1 MTTKAR
7 RERRGTAKRWFS
19 SSQAARYLGVSV
31 DTIRDLDESGELQAE
46 RTKGGHRRFSRE
58 KLDAYLGKTKRGR
71 SVRPEAG
78 ARRPPP
84 RASRAQRIP
93 EPPDDNPE
101 DLELMDAEVEGAV
114 EVPLPVPQ
122 LNPVERLVRDMTDQ
136 LKRDRAEAP
145 RRRLVALK
153 QYGLNQVPWGV
164 PDSWRPK
171 VATALEGYVT
181 LENFPSWVSDQQA
194 YAFVRGK
201 VEEVLQP
208 YRDEVARGQQ
218 ETQDQRRVQALI
230 DYGKRYASDKA
241 PFDWESHERMHLTLK
256 TEATKPAE
264 SNVLQQQARFDAF
277 VERYNQERPH
287 QALGMQVPAAVYT
300 RSPRVYRG
308 LEELTYPYHDA
319 TITVTH
325 CGRLCFQGRQVNLS
339 QVFAGQNV
347 GVTQVGERLWLV
359 TFMQYDLGY
368 FDDETCRLEPIE
380 NPFGPKVLPMCS
392 E

>member
-1 MTTKAR
+1 MTTKAG
-7 RERRGTAKRWFS
+7 RERRGTAGRWFS

-93 EPPDDNPE
+93 EPPDDDPE
-101 DLELMDAEVEGAV
+101 DLELMDAEVEAAV
-114 EVPLPVPQ
+114 EVPPPVRVPQ
-122 LNPVERLVRDMTDQ
+122 PNPLERLVRDMTEQ

-153 QYGLNQVPWGV
+153 QYGLNQVPWGG

-201 VEEVLQP
+201 VDEREEEP
-208 YRDEVARGQQ
+208 D
-218 ETQDQRRVQALI
+218 D
-230 DYGKRYASDKA
+230 
-241 PFDWESHERMHLTLK
+241 
-256 TEATKPAE
+256 
-264 SNVLQQQARFDAF
+264 
-277 VERYNQERPH
+277 
-287 QALGMQVPAAVYT
+287 
-300 RSPRVYRG
+300 
-308 LEELTYPYHDA
+308 
-319 TITVTH
+319 
-325 CGRLCFQGRQVNLS
+325 
-339 QVFAGQNV
+339 
-347 GVTQVGERLWLV
+347 
-359 TFMQYDLGY
+359 
-368 FDDETCRLEPIE
+368 DDEDDEDEDEDDE
-380 NPFGPKVLPMCS
+380 NDENEEETDEF
-392 E
+392 

>member
-93 EPPDDNPE
+93 EPPDDDPE
-101 DLELMDAEVEGAV
+101 DLELMDAEVEAAV
-114 EVPLPVPQ
+114 EVPPPVRVPQ
-122 LNPVERLVRDMTDQ
+122 PNPLERLVRDMTEQ

-164 PDSWRPK
+164 PDSWRAK

-208 YRDEVARGQQ
+208 YRDELTREQQEAARGQQ
-218 ETQDQRRVQALI
+218 EAQDQRRVQALI
-230 DYGKRYASDKA
+230 DYGKRYASGETL
-241 PFDWESHERMHLTLK
+241 FDWESDDRARALRDVEQLLK
-256 TEATKPAE
+256 DEVEPDWTEQRVK
-264 SNVLQQQARFDAF
+264 DA
-277 VERYNQERPH
+277 V
-287 QALGMQVPAAVYT
+287 
-300 RSPRVYRG
+300 
-308 LEELTYPYHDA
+308 
-319 TITVTH
+319 
-325 CGRLCFQGRQVNLS
+325 
-339 QVFAGQNV
+339 
-347 GVTQVGERLWLV
+347 
-359 TFMQYDLGY
+359 
-368 FDDETCRLEPIE
+368 DDELASGKKSRMTMIR
-380 NPFGPKVLPMCS
+380 VMHM
-392 E
+392 

>member
-31 DTIRDLDESGELQAE
+31 DTIRDLDESGELEAE

-71 SVRPEAG
+71 NVRRAAG

-93 EPPDDNPE
+93 EPPEDDPE
-101 DLELMDAEVEGAV
+101 DLELMDAEEAAV
-114 EVPLPVPQ
+114 DVPPPVPVPPPNA
-122 LNPVERLVRDMTDQ
+122 LERLVRDMTEQ

-145 RRRLVALK
+145 QRRLVALK

-164 PDSWRPK
+164 PDSWRAK

-181 LENFPSWVSDQQA
+181 LEHFPSWVSDQQA

-201 VEEVLQP
+201 VEELLQP

-218 ETQDQRRVQALI
+218 ETQDQRRFQALI
-230 DYGKRYASDKA
+230 DYGKRYASGKA
-241 PFDWESHERMHLTLK
+241 PFDWESE
-256 TEATKPAE
+256 
-264 SNVLQQQARFDAF
+264 D
-277 VERYNQERPH
+277 
-287 QALGMQVPAAVYT
+287 
-300 RSPRVYRG
+300 
-308 LEELTYPYHDA
+308 
-319 TITVTH
+319 
-325 CGRLCFQGRQVNLS
+325 
-339 QVFAGQNV
+339 
-347 GVTQVGERLWLV
+347 
-359 TFMQYDLGY
+359 
-368 FDDETCRLEPIE
+368 
-380 NPFGPKVLPMCS
+380 
-392 E
+392 

>member
-31 DTIRDLDESGELQAE
+31 DTIRDLDESGELEAE

-71 SVRPEAG
+71 NVRLEAG

-93 EPPDDNPE
+93 APPEDDPE
-101 DLELMDAEVEGAV
+101 DLELMDAEVEAAV
-114 EVPLPVPQ
+114 DVPPPVPVPPP
-122 LNPVERLVRDMTDQ
+122 NPLERLVRDMTEQ

-164 PDSWRPK
+164 PDSWRAK

-194 YAFVRGK
+194 YAFARGK
-201 VEEVLQP
+201 VEELLQP
-208 YRDEVARGQQ
+208 YRDEVAREQQEAARGQQ
-218 ETQDQRRVQALI
+218 QAQDQRCVQALI
-230 DYGKRYASDKA
+230 DYGKRYASGETLSDL
-241 PFDWESHERMHLTLK
+241 ESDDRARALRDVERMLK
-256 TEATKPAE
+256 DSIKRDWTEQRVK
-264 SNVLQQQARFDAF
+264 DA
-277 VERYNQERPH
+277 V
-287 QALGMQVPAAVYT
+287 
-300 RSPRVYRG
+300 
-308 LEELTYPYHDA
+308 
-319 TITVTH
+319 
-325 CGRLCFQGRQVNLS
+325 
-339 QVFAGQNV
+339 
-347 GVTQVGERLWLV
+347 
-359 TFMQYDLGY
+359 
-368 FDDETCRLEPIE
+368 DDELAEWEEEPDDDDEDDE
-380 NPFGPKVLPMCS
+380 NEEETDEF
-392 E
+392 

>member
-31 DTIRDLDESGELQAE
+31 DTIRDLDESRELQAE

-58 KLDAYLGKTKRGR
+58 KLDAYLGNTKRGR
-71 SVRPEAG
+71 NIRPEAG

-93 EPPDDNPE
+93 EPPDDDPE
-101 DLELMDAEVEGAV
+101 DLELMDAEVEAAV
-114 EVPLPVPQ
+114 EVPPPVRVPQ
-122 LNPVERLVRDMTDQ
+122 PNSLERLVRDMTEQ

-164 PDSWRPK
+164 PDRWRPK

-218 ETQDQRRVQALI
+218 ETQDQRRLQALI
-230 DYGKRYASDKA
+230 DYGKRYASGKA
-241 PFDWESHERMHLTLK
+241 PFDWESEDRDRALRDVERMLK
-256 TEATKPAE
+256 DSVEPDWTEQRVK
-264 SNVLQQQARFDAF
+264 DA
-277 VERYNQERPH
+277 VDDQLDER
-287 QALGMQVPAAVYT
+287 
-300 RSPRVYRG
+300 
-308 LEELTYPYHDA
+308 EEEPD
-319 TITVTH
+319 
-325 CGRLCFQGRQVNLS
+325 
-339 QVFAGQNV
+339 
-347 GVTQVGERLWLV
+347 EE
-359 TFMQYDLGY
+359 
-368 FDDETCRLEPIE
+368 DDENDE
-380 NPFGPKVLPMCS
+380 NEEETDEF
-392 E
+392 

>member
-1 MTTKAR
+1 MTTRAR
-7 RERRGTAKRWFS
+7 QERRGTAKRWFS

-58 KLDAYLGKTKRGR
+58 KLDAYLRETKRGR
-71 SVRPEAG
+71 NVRPEVG

-93 EPPDDNPE
+93 EPPDDDPE
-101 DLELMDAEVEGAV
+101 DLELMDAEVEAAV
-114 EVPLPVPQ
+114 EVPPPVRVPQ
-122 LNPVERLVRDMTDQ
+122 PNPLERLVRDMTEQ

-241 PFDWESHERMHLTLK
+241 PFDWESEDRDRALRDVERMLK
-256 TEATKPAE
+256 DSVEPDWTEQRVK
-264 SNVLQQQARFDAF
+264 DA
-277 VERYNQERPH
+277 VDDQLDER
-287 QALGMQVPAAVYT
+287 
-300 RSPRVYRG
+300 
-308 LEELTYPYHDA
+308 EEEPD
-319 TITVTH
+319 
-325 CGRLCFQGRQVNLS
+325 
-339 QVFAGQNV
+339 
-347 GVTQVGERLWLV
+347 
-359 TFMQYDLGY
+359 D
-368 FDDETCRLEPIE
+368 DDEDDEDEDEDDE
-380 NPFGPKVLPMCS
+380 NDENEEETDEF
-392 E
+392 